1 LEGSR
6 LEAYAIDQAYIYSIA
21 CLAETGESR
30 AVPGND
36 AAFGCSI
43 GSRTQTPD
51 EKVVLGS
58 SWEPP
63 AVAFPGRT
71 RDREERRQQLSVGV
85 KAAPLRTIDLT
96 SRI

>member
-6 LEAYAIDQAYIYSIA
+6 FKAYAIDQAYIYSIA

-30 AVPGND
+30 AAPGSD

-43 GSRTQTPD
+43 GSRTQTPG
-51 EKVVLGS
+51 EKGALGN

-71 RDREERRQQLSVGV
+71 RDRKNVAS
-85 KAAPLRTIDLT
+85 
-96 SRI
+96 S